1 MLIITAETDLFQG
14 NYVLLVVFLLVDDN
28 VAVDEQVVE
37 EEKLPGLGL
46 LPTGLGQ
53 HPLAH
58 QNATYK

>member
-1 MLIITAETDLFQG
+1 M
-14 NYVLLVVFLLVDDN
+14 LLVVFLLVDDN

-58 QNATYK
+58 QNATCK